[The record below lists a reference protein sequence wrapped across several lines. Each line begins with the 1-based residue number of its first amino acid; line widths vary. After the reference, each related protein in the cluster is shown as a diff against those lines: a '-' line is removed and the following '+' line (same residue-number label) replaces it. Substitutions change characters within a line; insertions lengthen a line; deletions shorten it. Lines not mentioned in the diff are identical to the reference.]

1 MRHVRLDELSG
12 SSLAEQVI
20 IAVHLHEQRKKE
32 FAGGHATPFV
42 CLGRVFFWFG
52 DDDAFRRGAAA
63 TMDAGSFQALEEV
76 PVYRLEPFVRY
87 RARD

>member
-20 IAVHLHEQRKKE
+20 LAVHLHGQEEE

-42 CLGRVFFWFG
+42 LPWGCVFSWFG
-52 DDDAFRRGAAA
+52 DDDAFRRRRGCY
-63 TMDAGSFQALEEV
+63 TGCRQFPGPRGGTV
-76 PVYRLEPFVRY
+76 
-87 RARD
+87 